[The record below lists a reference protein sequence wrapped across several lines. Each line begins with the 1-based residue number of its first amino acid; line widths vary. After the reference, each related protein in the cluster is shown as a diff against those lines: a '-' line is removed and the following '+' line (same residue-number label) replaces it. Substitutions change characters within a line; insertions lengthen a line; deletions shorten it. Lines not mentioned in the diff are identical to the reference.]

1 MLRNGIVIVI
11 TVVAVVAGSGDPCP
25 ELHTI
30 IWKGEGKANEFYKRK
45 QELYP
50 SVQGSRVTN

>member
-30 IWKGEGKANEFYKRK
+30 IWKGEGRQMNSIKESKNSTH
-45 QELYP
+45 L
-50 SVQGSRVTN
+50 SRDLE